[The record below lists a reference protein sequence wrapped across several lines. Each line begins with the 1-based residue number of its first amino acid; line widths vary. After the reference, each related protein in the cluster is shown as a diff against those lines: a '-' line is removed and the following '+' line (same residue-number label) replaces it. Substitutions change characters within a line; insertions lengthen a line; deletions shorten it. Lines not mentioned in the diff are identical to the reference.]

1 MVVRIWLVA
10 AAVGQWKRFHSD
22 HGRWPQQI
30 GWHAVSR
37 QRQGGL
43 AMKEISIPLHAL
55 RLIEGHQD
63 ELEVKLDIG
72 FLPMRLPK

>member
-1 MVVRIWLVA
+1 
-10 AAVGQWKRFHSD
+10 
-22 HGRWPQQI
+22 
-30 GWHAVSR
+30 
-37 QRQGGL
+37 
-43 AMKEISIPLHAL
+43 MKEISIPLHAL